1 MITKDQLNL
10 LEQQQREARPQLDYT
25 IDGGMETAVH
35 QQVER
40 DRLHQI
46 ANGKEQLKHASE
58 ELRQSLSRKF
68 ADGLLRSRFQSANN
82 QVPDSDRAIAESTW
96 RQNQIDSHKQHLQ
109 QARTRLRD
117 NWKTHS
123 TPKTLTT
130 GEKHHER

>member
-1 MITKDQLNL
+1 MITKDQLKQ
-10 LEQQQREARPQLDYT
+10 LEQQQREARPQIDYT
-25 IDGGMETAVH
+25 IDGGMETVVH

-40 DRLHQI
+40 DRQRQI
-46 ANGKEQLKHASE
+46 ANGKEQLQHASN
-58 ELRQSLSRKF
+58 ELRQTLSRKF

-96 RQNQIDSHKQHLQ
+96 RQNHIDSHKQQLE

-123 TPKTLTT
+123 TQKTLTP
-130 GEKHHER
+130 GERHHER